1 MVINC
6 NSIKEFRFNER
17 SEDILWY
24 QLYRNEKVII
34 YKNKRKHFDQVMDI
48 KEIPECLKIY
58 KFFKKIGRIYLNM
71 QEVHNCKMEPYIK
84 NKENKLYHLII
95 NFNNN
100 PKIYL
105 QLDDHSIEN
114 VSNVQN
120 EINVYLKRIRKDLI

>member
-1 MVINC
+1 MELNC
-6 NSIKEFRFNER
+6 KTATKYFKERP
-17 SEDILWY
+17 EDILWY
-24 QLYRNEKVII
+24 ILYRNEKVII

-48 KEIPECLKIY
+48 TEVPECLKIY
-58 KFFKKIGRIYLNM
+58 KFFLKIGRIYLNM

-114 VSNVQN
+114 VIN
-120 EINVYLKRIRKDLI
+120 EQHRINLYLNKIRQGLI